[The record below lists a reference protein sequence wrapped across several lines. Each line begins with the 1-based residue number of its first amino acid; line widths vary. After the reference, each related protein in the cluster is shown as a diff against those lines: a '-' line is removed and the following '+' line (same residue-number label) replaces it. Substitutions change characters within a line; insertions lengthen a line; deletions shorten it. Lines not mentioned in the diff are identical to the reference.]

1 MLRSLC
7 FETAP
12 IRALPTLDGMTIAEL
27 SNHKDGSELTFEV
40 LERALKRRFPQLNS
54 PHKEDICY
62 ATTNRQEAVK
72 AIAPGTDAM
81 FVIGATNS
89 SNSMRL
95 VEVAKRAGAKS
106 ATLIR
111 RANDIDWNLLNGVRI
126 VGLSAGASA
135 PEILID
141 EVIAAFRD
149 RYDVTLR
156 EVAVTREDVEFKLP
170 RALAG

>member
-1 MLRSLC
+1 MLFRS
-7 FETAP
+7 
-12 IRALPTLDGMTIAEL
+12 
-27 SNHKDGSELTFEV
+27 
-40 LERALKRRFPQLNS
+40 
-54 PHKEDICY
+54 
-62 ATTNRQEAVK
+62 K